1 MGDAIIFVLW
11 IWCILFL
18 ILMLV
23 LSVINIFLVKKS
35 IKNNSLYYLNVL
47 KLNEKYKDFFIKV
60 NSDFYYKCECNSLQV
75 YRNRCSLDS
84 VMNYMCDII
93 ESDLETWKKLAFSI
107 EKNIFN
113 YNMYEGFL
121 KELNTNFKGVSYEN
135 VRRKVYF
142 LSKSSYVEIESQA
155 VHSIKINPIINLKI
169 IVRVFYISPA
179 GRNYYAKDYLID
191 FNGLNEIFERIS
203 EKNLYKESIKY
214 QRALMTN
221 SKRYDILKRDGF
233 RCQICGRTQLD
244 GAKLEVDHI
253 IPVSKGGK
261 TVMSNLQTLCD
272 RCNIGKSNKVDESFL
287 DNMICPECG
296 SALVIRKGKFGKF
309 IGCSNYPS
317 CHYTK

>member
-84 VMNYMCDII
+84 AMNYMCNII
-93 ESDLETWKKLAFSI
+93 ESDLETWKKLAFRI

-214 QRALMTN
+214 QRALMTY

-261 TVMSNLQTLCD
+261 TVDHNLQTLCHE
-272 RCNIGKSNKVDESFL
+272 CNQGKKAK
-287 DNMICPECG
+287 I
-296 SALVIRKGKFGKF
+296 
-309 IGCSNYPS
+309 
-317 CHYTK
+317 

>member
-1 MGDAIIFVLW
+1 MGDVIISVLW
-11 IWCILFL
+11 IWGILFL

-35 IKNNSLYYLNVL
+35 VKNSSLYYLNVL
-47 KLNEKYKDFFIKV
+47 KLNDKYKNLFIKV
-60 NSDFYYKCECNSLQV
+60 DSDFYYKYECNSLQA

-84 VMNYMCDII
+84 AMNYMCNII
-93 ESDLETWKKLAFSI
+93 ESDLETWKKLAFRI

-121 KELNTNFKGVSYEN
+121 KELSTNFKGVSYEN
-135 VRRKVYF
+135 VRRNVYF
-142 LSKSSYVEIESQA
+142 LSKSSYAEIESQA

-169 IVRVFYISPA
+169 RVRVFYISPA

-261 TVMSNLQTLCD
+261 TVDHNLQTLCHE
-272 RCNIGKSNKVDESFL
+272 CNQGKKAK
-287 DNMICPECG
+287 I
-296 SALVIRKGKFGKF
+296 
-309 IGCSNYPS
+309 
-317 CHYTK
+317 

>member
-1 MGDAIIFVLW
+1 MGDVIVFILW
-11 IWCILFL
+11 IWGILFL

-35 IKNNSLYYLNVL
+35 IKNSSLYYLNVL
-47 KLNEKYKDFFIKV
+47 KLNDKYKNLFIKV
-60 NSDFYYKCECNSLQV
+60 DSDFYYKYECNSLQV

-84 VMNYMCDII
+84 AMNYMCNII
-93 ESDLETWKKLAFSI
+93 ESDLETWKKLAFRI

-121 KELNTNFKGVSYEN
+121 KELSTNFKGVSYEN
-135 VRRKVYF
+135 VRRNVYF
-142 LSKSSYVEIESQA
+142 LSKSSYAEIESQA
-155 VHSIKINPIINLKI
+155 VHSIKINPVINLKI
-169 IVRVFYISPA
+169 KVKVFYISPA

-261 TVMSNLQTLCD
+261 TVDHNLQTLCHE
-272 RCNIGKSNKVDESFL
+272 CNQGKKAK
-287 DNMICPECG
+287 I
-296 SALVIRKGKFGKF
+296 
-309 IGCSNYPS
+309 
-317 CHYTK
+317 